1 MELTKENT
9 MKHFLTEP
17 VRAYIYRVLIA
28 LGSCAIIWGVLTG
41 EQLAAILGACAAV
54 LNILPALNTSTK
66 SDDTV

>member
-1 MELTKENT
+1 
-9 MKHFLTEP
+9 MKNVFTEP

-28 LGSCAIIWGVLTG
+28 LGSCAIVWGLVTG

-66 SDDTV
+66 SDDPA